1 MADAQ
6 PGGLNTNGSTQWTR
20 QDDAGKTKDVAGVL
34 PDWSKV
40 KGGKLVELLT
50 R

>member
-6 PGGLNTNGSTQWTR
+6 PGGLNTNGSIQWTR
-20 QDDAGKTKDVAGVL
+20 QDDAGKMKDVAGVL

-40 KGGKLVELLT
+40 KLVELLT
-50 R
+50 RYTR